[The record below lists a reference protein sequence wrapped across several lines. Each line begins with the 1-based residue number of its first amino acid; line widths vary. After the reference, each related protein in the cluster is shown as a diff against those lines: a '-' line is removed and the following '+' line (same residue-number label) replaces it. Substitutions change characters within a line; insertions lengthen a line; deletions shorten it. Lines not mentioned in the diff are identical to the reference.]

1 MTQRLTLLFQIF
13 IGFLINEKYGIYEFI
28 ALGIFIFFSEII
40 DFFLTLNWKNVEL
53 YLLLNGSDTA

>member
-40 DFFLTLNWKNVEL
+40 DFFLTLNRKNVEL